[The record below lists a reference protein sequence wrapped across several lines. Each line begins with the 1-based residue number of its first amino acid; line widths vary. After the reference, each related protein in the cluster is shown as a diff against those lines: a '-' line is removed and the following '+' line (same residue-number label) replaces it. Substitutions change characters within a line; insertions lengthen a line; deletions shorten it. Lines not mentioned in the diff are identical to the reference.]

1 MNNTPFVV
9 EGNKKEEKV
18 KSTRD
23 LITVNGHYTPEGL
36 IYRGKRIVAGIFVN
50 VTGKSEEEKKR
61 AFELAKEELGEE
73 AEGLELY
80 ETIDL

>member
-23 LITVNGHYTPEGL
+23 LITVNGHYTPRGL
-36 IYRGKRIVAGIFVN
+36 TYRGKRIRPGIFVN
-50 VTGKSEEEKKR
+50 VTAVAEEEKER
-61 AFELAKEELGEE
+61 LFDLAKQEVGAAAEELD
-73 AEGLELY
+73 LY
-80 ETIDL
+80 EVIDL